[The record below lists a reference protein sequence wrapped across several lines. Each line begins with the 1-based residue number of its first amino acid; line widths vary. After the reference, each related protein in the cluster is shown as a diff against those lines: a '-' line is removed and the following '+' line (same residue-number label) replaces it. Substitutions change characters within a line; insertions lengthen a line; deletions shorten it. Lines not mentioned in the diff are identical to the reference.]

1 MKQKFKELKVNDRVK
16 TLHSGMAT
24 VVKVYNEGT
33 MVKLDCDVKKWN
45 CPYFYEHE
53 LDFGDQDVDEQD
65 VHQETLEKVAEVY
78 ANKKGDIPTTKL
90 EDAIFKQGFIDGAK
104 WQQEIMYSEEDIKN
118 AFLNGWELRDGD
130 LPFPKAK
137 KKWFKEFKNK

>member
-1 MKQKFKELKVNDRVK
+1 MKQKFKDLKVNDRVK

-24 VVKVYNEGT
+24 VVAVGCNEGT

-65 VHQETLEKVAEVY
+65 VHQETTLEEAAENY
-78 ANKKGDIPTTKL
+78 TIDFATMSAFKL
-90 EDAIFKQGFIDGAK
+90 GAK
-104 WQQEIMYSEEDIKN
+104 WQQEKSYSKEDIKIWIDRWSK
-118 AFLNGWELRDGD
+118 LKQTPQRDMVIKIWSK
-130 LPFPKAK
+130 LL
-137 KKWFKEFKNK
+137 KNK

>member
-1 MKQKFKELKVNDRVK
+1 MKQTFKELKVNDRVK

-33 MVKLDCDVKKWN
+33 MVKLNCDVKKWN

-65 VHQETLEKVAEVY
+65 VHQETIEEVAEKY
-78 ANKKGDIPTTKL
+78 IA
-90 EDAIFKQGFIDGAK
+90 EDNNNRYYNDFIAGAK
-104 WQQEIMYSEEDIKN
+104 WQQERNYSDVENMFDTLKRNSIDN
-118 AFLNGWELRDGD
+118 VATITNVD
-130 LPFPKAK
+130 LFISSWKQK
-137 KKWFKEFKNK
+137 FKNK

>member
-1 MKQKFKELKVNDRVK
+1 MKQKFKDLKVNDRVK

-24 VVKVYNEGT
+24 VVSYNGGT

-53 LDFGDQDVDEQD
+53 LDFGEEDVDEQD
-65 VHQETLEKVAEVY
+65 VHQETLEEAGE
-78 ANKKGDIPTTKL
+78 KL
-90 EDAIFKQGFIDGAK
+90 YPNRESFLYKFQNIERKAFTEGAK
-104 WQQEIMYSEEDIKN
+104 WQQQRSFSEEDVKN
-118 AFLNGWELRDGD
+118 AFLDGWQLRDGD

-137 KKWFKEFKNK
+137 KKWFNEFKKK